1 MKLNNDKQIFNLMDT
16 NGRRN
21 DVVNALQG
29 YLTILANLNGEW
41 DNLPNSLSQYLF
53 YKKAIEL
60 SPDVFVTHSP
70 YDNLQTEINR
80 NPKFKNAI
88 ENNDLNWIQNNQ
100 NSYRELLDKFD
111 QGIEDRARHYTSNLV
126 KLGFTTQKREITNVG
141 LLLLDK
147 IKLNKDEL
155 ESLLPVDNINIIY
168 LRQLLK
174 LRIYDAQEQKFYSLY
189 IFYCIKIEFL
199 KMNFLN

>member
-88 ENNDLNWIQNNQ
+88 EKTHFCNFWYHNPLQDSLLHGLHKASGKPTDAIPNIDW
-100 NSYRELLDKFD
+100 SVDRDYEHLTYDELLNIMKSER
-111 QGIEDRARHYTSNLV
+111 G
-126 KLGFTTQKREITNVG
+126 
-141 LLLLDK
+141 
-147 IKLNKDEL
+147 NK
-155 ESLLPVDNINIIY
+155 
-168 LRQLLK
+168 
-174 LRIYDAQEQKFYSLY
+174 
-189 IFYCIKIEFL
+189 
-199 KMNFLN
+199 